1 MNQSGSDGSLIETER
16 LSLYLIA
23 PHELITLFADPENL
37 SIYAGK
43 PFTNPHRVL
52 VNDSGP
58 LPWRVPQVKSDPSL
72 NIWFVR
78 WIVLKESGE
87 IIGSASFHGAP
98 NEAGMI
104 EIGLGIEPAFQNDG
118 YASEALM
125 GMWSWV
131 LDQPNVQTLRYTVSG
146 ANKPSMRIIEKFG
159 FEHMGQQMDE
169 IDGPEEIFEMST
181 TEFRTRNSL

>member
-1 MNQSGSDGSLIETER
+1 MNQSAAGSSYIETER

-23 PHELITLFADPENL
+23 PNELITLFEDPENI

-52 VNDSGP
+52 IDDSGP
-58 LPWRVPQVKSDPSL
+58 LPWRVPQVKEDPSV

-78 WIVLKESGE
+78 WIVLKATNE
-87 IIGSASFHGAP
+87 IIGSVSFHGAP
-98 NEAGMI
+98 NHAGMI
-104 EIGLGIEPAFQNDG
+104 EIGLGIEPLFQNQG

-131 LDQPNVQTLRYTVSG
+131 IDQPGIQTLRYTVS
-146 ANKPSMRIIEKFG
+146 ATNKPSMRIIEKFG
-159 FEHMGQQMDE
+159 FTHVGQQIDE
-169 IDGPEEIFEMST
+169 IDGPEEIYEMSVS
-181 TEFRTRNSL
+181 EFRSTFSL

>member
-1 MNQSGSDGSLIETER
+1 MNQSAAGSSYIETER

-23 PHELITLFADPENL
+23 PNELITLFEDPENL

-52 VNDSGP
+52 IDDSGP
-58 LPWRVPQVKSDPSL
+58 LPWRVPQVKEDPSV

-78 WIVLKESGE
+78 WIVLKATNE
-87 IIGSASFHGAP
+87 IIGSVSFHGAP
-98 NEAGMI
+98 NHSGMI
-104 EIGLGIEPAFQNDG
+104 EIGLGIEPGFQNQG

-131 LDQPNVQTLRYTVSG
+131 IDQPGVQTLRYTVS
-146 ANKPSMRIIEKFG
+146 ATNKPSMRIIEKFG
-159 FEHMGQQMDE
+159 FTHVGQQLDE
-169 IDGPEEIFEMST
+169 IDGPEEIYEMSVS
-181 TEFRTRNSL
+181 EFRSRFSL

>member
-1 MNQSGSDGSLIETER
+1 MNQSAAGSSYIETER

-23 PHELITLFADPENL
+23 PNELITLFEDPENL

-52 VNDSGP
+52 IDDSGP
-58 LPWRVPQVKSDPSL
+58 LPWRVPQVKEDPSV

-78 WIVLKESGE
+78 WIVLKATNE
-87 IIGSASFHGAP
+87 IIGSVSFHGAP
-98 NEAGMI
+98 NHSGMI
-104 EIGLGIEPAFQNDG
+104 EIGLGIEPSFQNQG

-131 LDQPNVQTLRYTVSG
+131 IDQPGVQTLRYTVS
-146 ANKPSMRIIEKFG
+146 ATNKPSMRIIEKFG
-159 FEHMGQQMDE
+159 FTHVGQQLDE
-169 IDGPEEIFEMST
+169 IDGPEEIYEMSVS
-181 TEFRTRNSL
+181 EFRSRFSL

>member
-1 MNQSGSDGSLIETER
+1 MNHSAADGSIIETER
-16 LSLYLIA
+16 LSLYLIEA
-23 PHELITLFADPENL
+23 VDLITLFEDPKNL

-52 VNDSGP
+52 IDDSGP
-58 LPWRVPQVKSDPSL
+58 LPWRVPQVKEDPSR

-104 EIGLGIEPAFQNDG
+104 EIGLGIELAFQNEG
-118 YASEALM
+118 YATEALM

-131 LDQPNVQTLRYTVSG
+131 LDQPGVKTLRYTVS
-146 ANKPSMRIIEKFG
+146 ATNKPSMRIIEKFG
-159 FEHMGQQMDE
+159 FKHMGQQLDE